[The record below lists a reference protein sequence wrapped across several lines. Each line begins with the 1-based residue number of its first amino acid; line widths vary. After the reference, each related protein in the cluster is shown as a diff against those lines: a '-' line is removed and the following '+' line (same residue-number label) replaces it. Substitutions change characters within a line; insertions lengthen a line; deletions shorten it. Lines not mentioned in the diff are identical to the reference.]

1 MCTFTAATLSVDAIP
16 TLALFGSDSHGNE
29 SLIWNQNHIEVS
41 FCFEFYFYSIS
52 TPRKFQILFFLIMS
66 SSSFQARKRVKSMFR
81 DLLLQA
87 CNRVCRVV
95 GTTVLNKKEV
105 VRTNFHTNG
114 SQYLLLL

>member
-52 TPRKFQILFFLIMS
+52 TPRKFQILFFFNNEFIVVPS
-66 SSSFQARKRVKSMFR
+66 S
-81 DLLLQA
+81 QA
-87 CNRVCRVV
+87 C
-95 GTTVLNKKEV
+95 KKYV
-105 VRTNFHTNG
+105 PRSSLASV
-114 SQYLLLL
+114 